1 MGPKPEKAHMI
12 LTLDVGNTLTDMGFH
27 EPGKPFKV
35 ARFKEKGRTE
45 DEAKASLSLLLGQ
58 LGIEKSDITGA
69 ILCSVVPPLT
79 EVYSKAIPALFGVS
93 PLVMGPKLK
102 TGVRI
107 DVPVPSEVGNDLV
120 ASCAGAKAKYGRDC
134 VIADLG
140 TATKVIGFSFQRGF
154 IGVSIFPGVGMSAES
169 LSLQTAAL
177 PLVGLTLPPDPL
189 GRNTVDAIDSG
200 ILYGTAAA
208 IREIGAKI
216 ATHLQDPLFLLTGGY
231 AEKVDGL
238 LPDYLFDRDL
248 VLSGL
253 YSIYRRNKGE

>member
-1 MGPKPEKAHMI
+1 MI
-12 LTLDVGNTLTDMGFH
+12 ICIDVGNTLTDIGFF
-27 EPGKPFKV
+27 EQGKLLYV
-35 ARFKEKGRTE
+35 AHFKEGGTIDEERTR
-45 DEAKASLSLLLGQ
+45 LSLYCKDQ
-58 LGIEKSDITGA
+58 GIRKEDVTGA
-69 ILCSVVPPLT
+69 IICSVVPLYTDIYSALLRDLFHIEPLILG
-79 EVYSKAIPALFGVS
+79 K
-93 PLVMGPKLK
+93 KLK
-102 TGVRI
+102 TGIRI

-120 ASCAGAKAKYGRDC
+120 ADCAGAYSTYEGDC

-140 TATKVIGFSFQRGF
+140 TATKVIGFSLQRGF

-177 PLVGLTLPPDPL
+177 PLVGLSLPPDPL

-216 ATHLQDPLFLLTGGY
+216 ATHLQDPIFLLTGGY

>member
-1 MGPKPEKAHMI
+1 MI

-45 DEAKASLSLLLGQ
+45 DEAIASLSLLLGQ
-58 LGIEKSDITGA
+58 LGIDKSSITGA

-79 EVYSKAIPALFGVS
+79 EVYSKAIPALFGVN
-93 PLVMGPKLK
+93 PLVMGQKLK

-120 ASCAGAKAKYGRDC
+120 ASCAGAKAKYGCDC

-140 TATKVIGFSFQRGF
+140 TATKVIGFSLERGF

-177 PLVGLTLPPDPL
+177 PLVGLSLPSDPL

-200 ILYGTAAA
+200 ILFGTAAA
-208 IREIGAKI
+208 IKEIGAKI
-216 ATHLQDPLFLLTGGY
+216 ALHLNNPLFLLTGGY
-231 AEKVDGL
+231 AEKVACL

-253 YSIYRRNKGE
+253 YSIYGRNKGE